1 MRAVLALAGVLG
13 LLATVGC
20 DDSETRPVA
29 AQTASTPSRSITTST
44 TSTPSRTP
52 SSPTRPGKVPSSQ
65 PAPTRLTVVQAR
77 SRYLAVTRPYN
88 VALERF
94 EKAANSGA
102 SIQTLRT
109 RARAVAAAN
118 LAESRLLLS
127 TAWPARIKRST
138 QELARVETSA
148 RQHWL
153 RVAAAD
159 TLTEMAGHIRRAVAA
174 GGKEPATE
182 IRRRLGLPKYDES
195 DYS

>member
-1 MRAVLALAGVLG
+1 MRAVLAIVGVLG
-13 LLATVGC
+13 LLATTGC
-20 DDSETRPVA
+20 DDSGTRPVA
-29 AQTASTPSRSITTST
+29 AQAAST
-44 TSTPSRTP
+44 TSTPSTTP
-52 SSPTRPGKVPSSQ
+52 SIPIGPGRVPSSQ
-65 PAPTRLTVVQAR
+65 PAPTRLTVAQAR

-102 SIQTLRT
+102 SVQTLRT
-109 RARAVAAAN
+109 RAGAVAAAN

-127 TAWPARIKRST
+127 TAWPTSVTRST
-138 QELARVETSA
+138 QQLARANASA

-174 GGKEPATE
+174 SGDAPAAD